1 MKQFII
7 SMILLTGISTNS
19 AFSQTGTLHVTI
31 TDYEKK
37 PLQYVNVIL
46 STGEGK
52 VTNKLGEYSIEN
64 VNPGVCTIRI
74 SSMGYETETKQVSII
89 PSQTL
94 QVNFQLKEQVL
105 ELQSVEII
113 GSRATTY
120 DNKTSF
126 AATKVAT
133 LVKDIPQAISYITKE
148 VMSDRLSYRINDVVK
163 NISSVNQFSFYNDYT
178 IRGFRSQQETINGLR
193 VVGLFGPQILTPTLE
208 RVEVIKGPA
217 SAILGNGNPGGTM
230 NRVTKNPL
238 TTEKKAISFTT
249 GSFNIF
255 RSTLDFTGP
264 LNESKT
270 LLYRLNVA
278 YENSDDFRDLQEF
291 KSIVIAPSVSFIP
304 SSKTRLNFDLVL
316 QKFDGKLDSGQPI
329 FGASSGTNLNS
340 TPISFAIGQTNDYQR
355 SDANFATISLSHKFS
370 ENITFNTSYMK
381 YLFDEDLIEHRTSNA
396 FAINGSG
403 MPIPTLMNMQVLN
416 RQREFISDNV
426 SSYFTL
432 KANSG
437 SLEHSILVGMIT
449 SLKNN
454 QSEPPQAW
462 LGVTC

>member
-1 MKQFII
+1 
-7 SMILLTGISTNS
+7 MILLTGISTNS
-19 AFSQTGTLHVTI
+19 AFSQTGTLHGTI

-37 PLQYVNVIL
+37 PLQYVSVIL

-64 VNPGVCTIRI
+64 VNPGVYTIRI

-113 GSRATTY
+113 GRRATTY

-126 AATKVAT
+126 AATKMAT
-133 LVKDIPQAISYITKE
+133 LVKDIPQAISYVTKA
-148 VMSDRLSYRINDVVK
+148 VMSDRQSYRINDMMQ
-163 NISSVNQFSFYNDYT
+163 NISSVNQFSFYNDYM

-230 NRVTKNPL
+230 NRVTKKPL

-249 GSFNIF
+249 GSFNVF

-278 YENSDDFRDLQEF
+278 
-291 KSIVIAPSVSFIP
+291 
-304 SSKTRLNFDLVL
+304 
-316 QKFDGKLDSGQPI
+316 
-329 FGASSGTNLNS
+329 
-340 TPISFAIGQTNDYQR
+340 
-355 SDANFATISLSHKFS
+355 
-370 ENITFNTSYMK
+370 
-381 YLFDEDLIEHRTSNA
+381 
-396 FAINGSG
+396 
-403 MPIPTLMNMQVLN
+403 
-416 RQREFISDNV
+416 
-426 SSYFTL
+426 
-432 KANSG
+432 
-437 SLEHSILVGMIT
+437 
-449 SLKNN
+449 
-454 QSEPPQAW
+454 
-462 LGVTC
+462 